1 MNPRMRLFK
10 KPLFKKPLSKNA
22 LSKNAQRG
30 FTLIE
35 VLLALSLTALLMT
48 LLSTGMYVVA
58 RDWNDNTERLDA
70 KLDESLAILQIER
83 ALIAAFPHSFN
94 STETLLREVYFDG
107 EDNRL
112 RWVSTVSPQRLP
124 GLTAWSIEVVPG
136 GGIGGGI
143 GEGIGVRTAP
153 AFSDDPTAR
162 LDNVELRIILPGYDL
177 EISYLREP
185 NALTREWTDEWLG
198 SEQGALPLAVHILF
212 RATGAEGS
220 DYDLIAPIKAWRHR
234 SIMPNSLGAGLG
246 Q

>member
-1 MNPRMRLFK
+1 MSPDMRRFKEPRAKNP
-10 KPLFKKPLSKNA
+10 
-22 LSKNAQRG
+22 QRG

-35 VLLALSLTALLMT
+35 VLLALALTALLLT

-107 EDNRL
+107 EDDRL
-112 RWVSTVSPQRLP
+112 RWVSTVSPQRLA
-124 GLTAWSIEVVPG
+124 GLTAWSIDAVS
-136 GGIGGGI
+136 

-153 AFSDDPTAR
+153 AFSDDPSAR
-162 LDNVELRIILPGYDL
+162 LDNVETRIILPGYDL

-220 DYDLIAPIKAWRHR
+220 DYELIAPIKAWRHR

>member
-1 MNPRMRLFK
+1 MSPGMRLFK
-10 KPLFKKPLSKNA
+10 KPLSKKP
-22 LSKNAQRG
+22 QRG

-35 VLLALSLTALLMT
+35 VLLALALTALLLT

-58 RDWNDNTERLDA
+58 RDWNENTDRLDA
-70 KLDESLAILQIER
+70 KLDESLAIMQIER

-107 EDNRL
+107 EDDRL
-112 RWVSTVSPQRLP
+112 RWVSTVSPQRLA
-124 GLTAWSIEVVPG
+124 GLTAWSIDAVS
-136 GGIGGGI
+136 

-153 AFSDDPTAR
+153 AFSDDPSAR
-162 LDNVELRIILPGYDL
+162 LDNVETRIILPGYDL

-220 DYDLIAPIKAWRHR
+220 DYDLIAPIKARRHR
-234 SIMPNSLGAGLG
+234 SIMSNSLGAGLG
-246 Q
+246 K

>member
-1 MNPRMRLFK
+1 MSPDMRLV
-10 KPLFKKPLSKNA
+10 KKPLSKN
-22 LSKNAQRG
+22 SQRG

-35 VLLALSLTALLMT
+35 VLLALALTALLLT

-107 EDNRL
+107 EDDRL
-112 RWVSTVSPQRLP
+112 RWVSTVSPQRLA
-124 GLTAWSIEVVPG
+124 GLTAWSIDAVS
-136 GGIGGGI
+136 

-153 AFSDDPTAR
+153 AFSDDPSAR
-162 LDNVELRIILPGYDL
+162 LDNVETRIILPGFDL

-185 NALTREWTDEWLG
+185 NALTREWTDVWLG

-220 DYDLIAPIKAWRHR
+220 DYELIAPIKAWRHR
-234 SIMPNSLGAGLG
+234 IIMPNSLGAGLG

>member
-1 MNPRMRLFK
+1 MHLFK
-10 KPLFKKPLSKNA
+10 KPLFKKP
-22 LSKNAQRG
+22 QRG

-35 VLLALSLTALLMT
+35 VLLALALTALLLT

-58 RDWNDNTERLDA
+58 RDWDENTDRLDA

-107 EDNRL
+107 EDDRL
-112 RWVSTVSPQRLP
+112 RWVSTVSPQRLA
-124 GLTAWSIEVVPG
+124 GLTAWSIDAVS
-136 GGIGGGI
+136 

-153 AFSDDPTAR
+153 AFSDDPSAR
-162 LDNVELRIILPGYDL
+162 LDNVETRIILPGYDL

-220 DYDLIAPIKAWRHR
+220 DYDLIAPIKARRHR
-234 SIMPNSLGAGLG
+234 SIMSNSLGAGLG
-246 Q
+246 K

>member
-1 MNPRMRLFK
+1 MSPDMRRFKEPRAKNP
-10 KPLFKKPLSKNA
+10 
-22 LSKNAQRG
+22 QRG

-35 VLLALSLTALLMT
+35 VLLALALTALLLT

-107 EDNRL
+107 EDDRL
-112 RWVSTVSPQRLP
+112 SWVSTVSPQRLA
-124 GLTAWSIEVVPG
+124 GLTAWSIDAVS
-136 GGIGGGI
+136 

-153 AFSDDPTAR
+153 AFSDDPSAR
-162 LDNVELRIILPGYDL
+162 LDNVETRIILPGYDL

-220 DYDLIAPIKAWRHR
+220 DYELIAPIKAWRHR

>member
-1 MNPRMRLFK
+1 MSPDMR
-10 KPLFKKPLSKNA
+10 LSKNP
-22 LSKNAQRG
+22 QRG

-35 VLLALSLTALLMT
+35 VLLALALTALLLT

-107 EDNRL
+107 EDDRL
-112 RWVSTVSPQRLP
+112 RWVSTVSPQRLA
-124 GLTAWSIEVVPG
+124 GLTTWSIDAVS
-136 GGIGGGI
+136 

-153 AFSDDPTAR
+153 AFSDDPSAR
-162 LDNVELRIILPGYDL
+162 LDNVETRIILPGHDL

-198 SEQGALPLAVHILF
+198 GEQGALPLAVHILF

-220 DYDLIAPIKAWRHR
+220 DYELIAPIKAWRHR

>member
-1 MNPRMRLFK
+1 MR
-10 KPLFKKPLSKNA
+10 LSKNP
-22 LSKNAQRG
+22 QRG

-35 VLLALSLTALLMT
+35 VLLALALTALLLT

-107 EDNRL
+107 EDDRL
-112 RWVSTVSPQRLP
+112 RWVSTVSPQRLA
-124 GLTAWSIEVVPG
+124 GLTTWSIDAVS
-136 GGIGGGI
+136 

-153 AFSDDPTAR
+153 AFSDDPSAR
-162 LDNVELRIILPGYDL
+162 LDNVETRIILPGYDL

-220 DYDLIAPIKAWRHR
+220 DYELIAPIKAWRHR

>member
-1 MNPRMRLFK
+1 MSPDMRRFKEPRAKNP
-10 KPLFKKPLSKNA
+10 
-22 LSKNAQRG
+22 QRG

-35 VLLALSLTALLMT
+35 VLLALALTALLLT

-58 RDWNDNTERLDA
+58 RDWKDNTERLDA

-107 EDNRL
+107 EDDRL
-112 RWVSTVSPQRLP
+112 SWVSTVSPQRLA
-124 GLTAWSIEVVPG
+124 GLTAWSIDAVS
-136 GGIGGGI
+136 

-153 AFSDDPTAR
+153 AFSDDPSAR
-162 LDNVELRIILPGYDL
+162 LDNVETRIILPGYDL

-220 DYDLIAPIKAWRHR
+220 DYDLIAPIKARRHR
-234 SIMPNSLGAGLG
+234 SIMSNSLGAGLG
-246 Q
+246 K

>member
-1 MNPRMRLFK
+1 MPLLK
-10 KPLFKKPLSKNA
+10 KP
-22 LSKNAQRG
+22 QHG
-30 FTLIE
+30 FTIIE
-35 VLLALSLTALLMT
+35 VLLALSLTALLLT

-94 STETLLREVYFDG
+94 STETMLREVYFDG
-107 EDNRL
+107 EDDRL
-112 RWVSTVSPQRLP
+112 RWISTVSPQRLV
-124 GLTAWSIEVVPG
+124 GLTAWSIDAVS
-136 GGIGGGI
+136 

-153 AFSDDPTAR
+153 AFSDDPSTR
-162 LDNVELRIILPGYDL
+162 LDSVETRIILSGYDL

-198 SEQGALPLAVHILF
+198 REQGALPLAVHILF

-234 SIMPNSLGAGLG
+234 SIMPNALGAGLG

>member
-1 MNPRMRLFK
+1 MSPGMRLFK
-10 KPLFKKPLSKNA
+10 KPLSKKP
-22 LSKNAQRG
+22 QRG

-35 VLLALSLTALLMT
+35 VLLALALTALLLT

-58 RDWNDNTERLDA
+58 RDWDENTDRLDA

-107 EDNRL
+107 EDDRL
-112 RWVSTVSPQRLP
+112 RWVSTVSPQRLA
-124 GLTAWSIEVVPG
+124 GLTAWSIDAVS
-136 GGIGGGI
+136 
-143 GEGIGVRTAP
+143 GEGIGVGTAP
-153 AFSDDPTAR
+153 AFSDDPSAR
-162 LDNVELRIILPGYDL
+162 LDNVETRNILPGYDL
-177 EISYLREP
+177 EISYLREL

-220 DYDLIAPIKAWRHR
+220 DYDLIAPIKARRHR
-234 SIMPNSLGAGLG
+234 SIMSNSLGAGLG
-246 Q
+246 K

>member
-1 MNPRMRLFK
+1 MHLFK
-10 KPLFKKPLSKNA
+10 KP
-22 LSKNAQRG
+22 QRG

-35 VLLALSLTALLMT
+35 VLLALALTALLLT

-58 RDWNDNTERLDA
+58 RDWNENTDRLDA

-107 EDNRL
+107 EDDRL
-112 RWVSTVSPQRLP
+112 RWVSTVSPQRLA
-124 GLTAWSIEVVPG
+124 GLTAWSIDAVS
-136 GGIGGGI
+136 

-153 AFSDDPTAR
+153 AFSDDPSAR
-162 LDNVELRIILPGYDL
+162 LDNVETRIILPGYDL

-185 NALTREWTDEWLG
+185 NALTREWTAEWLG

-220 DYDLIAPIKAWRHR
+220 DYDLIAPIKARRHR
-234 SIMPNSLGAGLG
+234 SIMSNSLGAGLG
-246 Q
+246 K

>member
-1 MNPRMRLFK
+1 MRLV
-10 KPLFKKPLSKNA
+10 KKPLSKN
-22 LSKNAQRG
+22 SQRG

-35 VLLALSLTALLMT
+35 VLLALALTALLLT

-107 EDNRL
+107 EDDRL
-112 RWVSTVSPQRLP
+112 RWVSTVSPQRLA
-124 GLTAWSIEVVPG
+124 GLTAWSIDAVS
-136 GGIGGGI
+136 

-153 AFSDDPTAR
+153 AFSDDPSAR
-162 LDNVELRIILPGYDL
+162 LDNVETRIILPGFDL

-185 NALTREWTDEWLG
+185 NALTRKWTDVWLG

-220 DYDLIAPIKAWRHR
+220 DYELIAPIKAWRHR

>member
-1 MNPRMRLFK
+1 MSPCM
-10 KPLFKKPLSKNA
+10 PLSKNA
-22 LSKNAQRG
+22 LSKKAQRG

-162 LDNVELRIILPGYDL
+162 LDNVEPRIILPGYDL

>member
-1 MNPRMRLFK
+1 MSPDKTRFK
-10 KPLFKKPLSKNA
+10 KARAKKT
-22 LSKNAQRG
+22 QQG

-35 VLLALSLTALLMT
+35 VLLALALTALLLT

-107 EDNRL
+107 EDDRL

-124 GLTAWSIEVVPG
+124 GLTAWSIDAVSG
-136 GGIGGGI
+136 GAP
-143 GEGIGVRTAP
+143 GEGIGVQTAP

-162 LDNVELRIILPGYDL
+162 LDNVEPRIILPGYDL

-212 RATGAEGS
+212 RATSAEGR

>member
-1 MNPRMRLFK
+1 MSPGMRLFK
-10 KPLFKKPLSKNA
+10 KPLSKKP
-22 LSKNAQRG
+22 QRG

-35 VLLALSLTALLMT
+35 VLLALALTALLLT

-58 RDWNDNTERLDA
+58 RDWNENTDRLDA

-107 EDNRL
+107 EDDRL
-112 RWVSTVSPQRLP
+112 RWVSTVSPQRLA
-124 GLTAWSIEVVPG
+124 GLTAWSIDAVS
-136 GGIGGGI
+136 

-153 AFSDDPTAR
+153 AFSDDPSAR
-162 LDNVELRIILPGYDL
+162 LDNVETRIILPGYDL

-220 DYDLIAPIKAWRHR
+220 DYDLIAPIKARRHR
-234 SIMPNSLGAGLG
+234 SIMSNSLGAGLG
-246 Q
+246 K

>member
-1 MNPRMRLFK
+1 MSPDMRRFKEPRAKNP
-10 KPLFKKPLSKNA
+10 
-22 LSKNAQRG
+22 QRG

-35 VLLALSLTALLMT
+35 VLLALALTALLLT

-58 RDWNDNTERLDA
+58 RDWKDNTERLDA

-107 EDNRL
+107 EDDRL
-112 RWVSTVSPQRLP
+112 SWVSTVSPQRLA
-124 GLTAWSIEVVPG
+124 GLTAWSIDAVSD
-136 GGIGGGI
+136 
-143 GEGIGVRTAP
+143 EGLGVRTAP
-153 AFSDDPTAR
+153 AFSDDPSAR
-162 LDNVELRIILPGYDL
+162 LDNVETRIILPGYDL

-220 DYDLIAPIKAWRHR
+220 DYELIAPIKAWRHR

>member
-1 MNPRMRLFK
+1 MRLFK
-10 KPLFKKPLSKNA
+10 KPLSKKP
-22 LSKNAQRG
+22 QRG

-35 VLLALSLTALLMT
+35 VLLALALTALLLT

-58 RDWNDNTERLDA
+58 RDWNENTDRLDA

-107 EDNRL
+107 EDDRL
-112 RWVSTVSPQRLP
+112 RWVSTVSPQRLA
-124 GLTAWSIEVVPG
+124 GLTAWSIDAVS
-136 GGIGGGI
+136 

-153 AFSDDPTAR
+153 AFSDDPSAR
-162 LDNVELRIILPGYDL
+162 LDNVETRIILPGYDL

-220 DYDLIAPIKAWRHR
+220 DYDLIAPIKARRHR
-234 SIMPNSLGAGLG
+234 SIMSNSLGAGLG
-246 Q
+246 K

>member
-1 MNPRMRLFK
+1 MSPRMRLS
-10 KPLFKKPLSKNA
+10 KKPLSK
-22 LSKNAQRG
+22 KPQRG

-35 VLLALSLTALLMT
+35 VLLALSLTALLLT

-124 GLTAWSIEVVPG
+124 GLTAWSIEVVSG
-136 GGIGGGI
+136 G
-143 GEGIGVRTAP
+143 GIGVRTAP

-162 LDNVELRIILPGYDL
+162 LDNVAPRIILPGYDL

>member
-1 MNPRMRLFK
+1 MSPDKTRFK
-10 KPLFKKPLSKNA
+10 KARAKKT
-22 LSKNAQRG
+22 QQG

-35 VLLALSLTALLMT
+35 VLLALALTALLLT

-107 EDNRL
+107 ADDRL
-112 RWVSTVSPQRLP
+112 RWVSTVSPQRLA
-124 GLTAWSIEVVPG
+124 GLTAWSIDAVS
-136 GGIGGGI
+136 

-153 AFSDDPTAR
+153 AFSDDPSAR
-162 LDNVELRIILPGYDL
+162 LDNVETRIILPGYDL

-198 SEQGALPLAVHILF
+198 SEQGALPLAVHIFF

-220 DYDLIAPIKAWRHR
+220 DYELIAPIKAWRHR

>member
-1 MNPRMRLFK
+1 
-10 KPLFKKPLSKNA
+10 
-22 LSKNAQRG
+22 
-30 FTLIE
+30 
-35 VLLALSLTALLMT
+35 VLLALALTALLLT

-58 RDWNDNTERLDA
+58 RDWNENTDRLDA

-107 EDNRL
+107 EDDRL
-112 RWVSTVSPQRLP
+112 RWVSTVSPQRLA
-124 GLTAWSIEVVPG
+124 GLTAWSIDAVS
-136 GGIGGGI
+136 

-153 AFSDDPTAR
+153 AFSDDPSAR
-162 LDNVELRIILPGYDL
+162 LDNVETRIILPGYDL

-220 DYDLIAPIKAWRHR
+220 DYDLIAPIKARRHR
-234 SIMPNSLGAGLG
+234 SIMSNSLGAGLG
-246 Q
+246 K

>member
-1 MNPRMRLFK
+1 MSPDMRRFKEHRAKNP
-10 KPLFKKPLSKNA
+10 
-22 LSKNAQRG
+22 QRG

-35 VLLALSLTALLMT
+35 VLLALALTALLLT

-58 RDWNDNTERLDA
+58 RDWNENTERLDA

-107 EDNRL
+107 EDDRL
-112 RWVSTVSPQRLP
+112 SWVSTVSPQRLA

-136 GGIGGGI
+136 GGIG
-143 GEGIGVRTAP
+143 VQTAP

-162 LDNVELRIILPGYDL
+162 LDNVEPRIILPGYDL

>member
-1 MNPRMRLFK
+1 MRLSK
-10 KPLFKKPLSKNA
+10 KPLFKKPLSK
-22 LSKNAQRG
+22 KAQHG

-35 VLLALSLTALLMT
+35 VLLALALTALLLT

-58 RDWNDNTERLDA
+58 RDWNENTERLDA

-136 GGIGGGI
+136 GGIG
-143 GEGIGVRTAP
+143 VQTAP

-162 LDNVELRIILPGYDL
+162 LDNVEPRIILPGYDL

>member
-1 MNPRMRLFK
+1 MDTLATRRGWIMSPDMRLFK
-10 KPLFKKPLSKNA
+10 KP
-22 LSKNAQRG
+22 QQG

-35 VLLALSLTALLMT
+35 VLLALALTALLLT

-107 EDNRL
+107 EKDRL
-112 RWVSTVSPQRLP
+112 RWVSIVSPQRLA
-124 GLTAWSIEVVPG
+124 GLTAWSIYAVSD
-136 GGIGGGI
+136 
-143 GEGIGVRTAP
+143 EGIGVRTAP
-153 AFSDDPTAR
+153 AFSDDPSAR
-162 LDNVELRIILPGYDL
+162 LDNVEARIILPGYDL

-246 Q
+246 K

>member
-1 MNPRMRLFK
+1 MSPDMRRFKEPRAKNP
-10 KPLFKKPLSKNA
+10 
-22 LSKNAQRG
+22 QRG

-35 VLLALSLTALLMT
+35 VLLALALTALLLT

-107 EDNRL
+107 EDDRL
-112 RWVSTVSPQRLP
+112 SWVSTVSPQRLA
-124 GLTAWSIEVVPG
+124 GLTAWSIDAVS
-136 GGIGGGI
+136 

-153 AFSDDPTAR
+153 AFSDDPSAR
-162 LDNVELRIILPGYDL
+162 LDNVETRIILPGYDL

-220 DYDLIAPIKAWRHR
+220 DYELIAPIKAWRHR
-234 SIMPNSLGAGLG
+234 SIMPNSLGAELG

>member
-1 MNPRMRLFK
+1 MSPDMR
-10 KPLFKKPLSKNA
+10 LSKNP
-22 LSKNAQRG
+22 QRG

-35 VLLALSLTALLMT
+35 VLLALALTALLLT

-107 EDNRL
+107 EDDRL
-112 RWVSTVSPQRLP
+112 RWVSTVSPQRLA
-124 GLTAWSIEVVPG
+124 GLTTWSIDAVS
-136 GGIGGGI
+136 

-162 LDNVELRIILPGYDL
+162 LDNVEPRIILPGYDL

-212 RATGAEGS
+212 RATGAEGR

-234 SIMPNSLGAGLG
+234 SIMPNSLGAGIG

>member
-1 MNPRMRLFK
+1 MR
-10 KPLFKKPLSKNA
+10 LSKNP
-22 LSKNAQRG
+22 QRG

-35 VLLALSLTALLMT
+35 VLLALALTALLLT

-83 ALIAAFPHSFN
+83 ALVAAFPHSFN

-107 EDNRL
+107 EDDRL
-112 RWVSTVSPQRLP
+112 RWVSTVSPQRLA
-124 GLTAWSIEVVPG
+124 GLTAWSIDAVS
-136 GGIGGGI
+136 

-153 AFSDDPTAR
+153 AFSDDPSAR
-162 LDNVELRIILPGYDL
+162 LDNVETRIILPGYDL

-198 SEQGALPLAVHILF
+198 GEQGALPLAVHILF

-220 DYDLIAPIKAWRHR
+220 DYELIAPIKAWRHR

>member
-1 MNPRMRLFK
+1 MSPDMRRFKEPRAKNP
-10 KPLFKKPLSKNA
+10 
-22 LSKNAQRG
+22 QRG

-35 VLLALSLTALLMT
+35 VLLALALTALLLA

-107 EDNRL
+107 EDDRL
-112 RWVSTVSPQRLP
+112 RWVSTVSPQRLA
-124 GLTAWSIEVVPG
+124 GLTAWSIDAVS
-136 GGIGGGI
+136 

-153 AFSDDPTAR
+153 AFSDDPSAR
-162 LDNVELRIILPGYDL
+162 LDNVETRIILPGYDL

-220 DYDLIAPIKAWRHR
+220 DYELIAPIKAWRHR

>member
-1 MNPRMRLFK
+1 MR
-10 KPLFKKPLSKNA
+10 LSKNP
-22 LSKNAQRG
+22 QRG

-35 VLLALSLTALLMT
+35 VLLALALTALLLT

-107 EDNRL
+107 EDDRL
-112 RWVSTVSPQRLP
+112 RWVSTVSPQRLA
-124 GLTAWSIEVVPG
+124 GLTTWSIDAVS
-136 GGIGGGI
+136 

-153 AFSDDPTAR
+153 AFSDDPSAR
-162 LDNVELRIILPGYDL
+162 LDNVETRIILPGYDL

-198 SEQGALPLAVHILF
+198 GEQGALPLAVHILF

-220 DYDLIAPIKAWRHR
+220 DYELIAPIKAWRHR

>member
-1 MNPRMRLFK
+1 MSPDMRRFKEPRA
-10 KPLFKKPLSKNA
+10 KN
-22 LSKNAQRG
+22 SQRG

-35 VLLALSLTALLMT
+35 VLLALALTALLLT

-107 EDNRL
+107 EDDRL
-112 RWVSTVSPQRLP
+112 SWVSTVSPQRLA
-124 GLTAWSIEVVPG
+124 GLTAWSIDAVS
-136 GGIGGGI
+136 

-153 AFSDDPTAR
+153 AFSDDPSAR
-162 LDNVELRIILPGYDL
+162 LDNVETRIILPGYDL

-220 DYDLIAPIKAWRHR
+220 DYELIAPIKAWRHR

>member
-1 MNPRMRLFK
+1 MSPDKRLVKNP
-10 KPLFKKPLSKNA
+10 
-22 LSKNAQRG
+22 QRG

-35 VLLALSLTALLMT
+35 VLLALALTALLLT

-107 EDNRL
+107 EDDRL
-112 RWVSTVSPQRLP
+112 SWVSTVSPQRLA
-124 GLTAWSIEVVPG
+124 GLTAWSIDAVS
-136 GGIGGGI
+136 

-153 AFSDDPTAR
+153 AFSDDPSAR
-162 LDNVELRIILPGYDL
+162 LDNVETRIILPGYDL

-220 DYDLIAPIKAWRHR
+220 DYELIAPIKAWRHR

>member
-1 MNPRMRLFK
+1 MHLFK
-10 KPLFKKPLSKNA
+10 KP
-22 LSKNAQRG
+22 QRG

-35 VLLALSLTALLMT
+35 VLLALALTALLLT

-58 RDWNDNTERLDA
+58 RDWNENTDRLDA

-107 EDNRL
+107 EDDRL
-112 RWVSTVSPQRLP
+112 RWVSTVSPQRLA
-124 GLTAWSIEVVPG
+124 GLTAWSIDAVS
-136 GGIGGGI
+136 

-153 AFSDDPTAR
+153 AFSDDPSAR
-162 LDNVELRIILPGYDL
+162 LDNVETRIILPGYDL

-246 Q
+246 K

>member
-1 MNPRMRLFK
+1 MR
-10 KPLFKKPLSKNA
+10 LSKNP
-22 LSKNAQRG
+22 QRG

-35 VLLALSLTALLMT
+35 VLLALALTALLLT

-83 ALIAAFPHSFN
+83 ALVAAFPHSFN

-107 EDNRL
+107 EDDRL
-112 RWVSTVSPQRLP
+112 RWVSTVSPQRLA
-124 GLTAWSIEVVPG
+124 GLTTWSIDAVS
-136 GGIGGGI
+136 

-153 AFSDDPTAR
+153 AFSDDPSAR
-162 LDNVELRIILPGYDL
+162 LDNVETRIILPGYDL

-198 SEQGALPLAVHILF
+198 GEQGALPLAVHILF

-220 DYDLIAPIKAWRHR
+220 DYELIAPIKAWRHR

>member
-1 MNPRMRLFK
+1 MHLFK
-10 KPLFKKPLSKNA
+10 KPLFKKP
-22 LSKNAQRG
+22 QRG

-35 VLLALSLTALLMT
+35 VLLALALTALLLT
-48 LLSTGMYVVA
+48 LLSAGMYVVA
-58 RDWNDNTERLDA
+58 RDWNENTDRLDA

-107 EDNRL
+107 EDDRL
-112 RWVSTVSPQRLP
+112 RWVSTVSPQRLA
-124 GLTAWSIEVVPG
+124 GLTAWSIDAVS
-136 GGIGGGI
+136 

-153 AFSDDPTAR
+153 AFSDDPSAR
-162 LDNVELRIILPGYDL
+162 LDNVETRIILPGYDL

-246 Q
+246 K